1 MEKIKQRNKCWNVI
15 WLEYNYYMLIEYGL
29 YPILSNHV
37 QIISLIKYR
46 LHVQVHKNTHNNTT
60 KFVWY

>member
-1 MEKIKQRNKCWNVI
+1 
-15 WLEYNYYMLIEYGL
+15 MLIEYGL